1 MAIVLVVVVV
11 LWLVVLAPV
20 VLDLLKRVVGKRFS
34 HISASAESL
43 LSNKVAYLPGIAD
56 DAAPGEKLSLLVGMD
71 TSRAFQREWARRR
84 RRAVMWTLTGMSVVS
99 LVAFFIISPGPF
111 AFAWSGSLLAA
122 HVVSDVLLGS
132 YVIAL
137 ARRQR
142 RIQER
147 RVQVT
152 TVRRPARP
160 EVGSFQPR
168 VEPIRLVSSAGGRS

>member
-1 MAIVLVVVVV
+1 MTIGLVVIMA
-11 LWLVVLAPV
+11 LWLVVLAPS
-20 VLDLLKRVVGKRFS
+20 LPDFFKRVMGNRFS
-34 HISASAESL
+34 RISSSADSI
-43 LSNKVAYLPGIAD
+43 LSSKVAYLPGVAD

-84 RRAVMWTLTGMSVVS
+84 RRNVMWTFTGMAVVS
-99 LVAFFIISPGPF
+99 LLALVIFGPSSP
-111 AFAWSGSLLAA
+111 ASLSTGLLTA
-122 HVVSDVLLGS
+122 HVVADVLLGA

-152 TVRRPARP
+152 SVRRPVQPAA
-160 EVGSFQPR
+160 GSLQPR
-168 VEPIRLVSSAGGRS
+168 VEPIRLASSAGSRR